1 MLDVSRQEL
10 MDFLGK
16 GFCECLDEDFDSF
29 DFKQPENDTAFAA
42 FTVGAA
48 IAKDCP
54 RERFYAMGLRE
65 QLLAFTSVFILT
77 LEKYPSALPEFI
89 VNNLEMNEASIT
101 FVHEMTQIAAN
112 FAMLGFDWYL
122 KNVPNERAN

>member
-1 MLDVSRQEL
+1 MLDVPRQEL

-16 GFCECLDEDFDSF
+16 GFCEVLNVDFDSF
-29 DFKQPENDTAFAA
+29 DFEEPENDTAFAA
-42 FTVGAA
+42 FVVGAA

-54 RERFYAMGLRE
+54 RERFYLMGLRD

-77 LEKYPSALPEFI
+77 LEKYPRALPEFI
-89 VNNLEMNEASIT
+89 VNNLEMNETSIT
-101 FVHEMTQIAAN
+101 FANEMTQIAAN
-112 FAMLGFDWYL
+112 FAMAGFDWYL

>member
-1 MLDVSRQEL
+1 MLDMPKQEL
-10 MDFLGK
+10 LDFLGK
-16 GFCECLDEDFDSF
+16 GFCEVLNVDFDSF
-29 DFKQPENDTAFAA
+29 DFEEPENDTAFAA

-54 RERFYAMGLRE
+54 RERFYAMSLRD

-77 LEKYPSALPEFI
+77 LEKYPRALPEFV
-89 VNNLEMNEASIT
+89 VNNLEMNETSIT
-101 FVHEMTQIAAN
+101 FVNEMAQIAAN